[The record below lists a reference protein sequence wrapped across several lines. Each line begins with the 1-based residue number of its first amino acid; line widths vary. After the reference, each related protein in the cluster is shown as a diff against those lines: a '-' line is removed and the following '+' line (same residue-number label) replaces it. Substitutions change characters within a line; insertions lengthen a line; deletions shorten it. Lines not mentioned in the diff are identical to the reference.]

1 MDERLKKL
9 NCRERI
15 ERSEMQGSEM
25 QGQKRKMKGS
35 EMKAE
40 REREREREREYVNI
54 YRVNML
60 TYIEGLC

>member
-9 NCRERI
+9 KCRERI

-40 REREREREREYVNI
+40 REREREYVNI

-60 TYIEGLC
+60 TYIE

>member
-9 NCRERI
+9 KCRERI

-40 REREREREREYVNI
+40 REREYVNI

-60 TYIEGLC
+60 TYIK